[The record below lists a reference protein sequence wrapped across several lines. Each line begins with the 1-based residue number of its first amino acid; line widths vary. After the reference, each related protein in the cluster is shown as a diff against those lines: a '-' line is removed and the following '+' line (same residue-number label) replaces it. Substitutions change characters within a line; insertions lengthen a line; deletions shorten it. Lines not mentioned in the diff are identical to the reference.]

1 MPHQLQAMSV
11 ELPFPPTHPPTRHIS
26 PWRAFHLRLQVFLT
40 QRELNEVY
48 TGGVGS
54 YTLIIMIVA
63 FLQLHHSRRP
73 QQQQGSKRRRS
84 GGSGHEAEPL
94 EANLGLLLV
103 DFMRWVCPRAPRGGG
118 GDSIS

>member
-1 MPHQLQAMSV
+1 
-11 ELPFPPTHPPTRHIS
+11 
-26 PWRAFHLRLQVFLT
+26 VFLT

-63 FLQLHHSRRP
+63 LLQLHQSRRP
-73 QQQQGSKRRRS
+73 PAPQGSKRRRS
-84 GGSGHEAEPL
+84 GGDGREAEPL

-103 DFMRWVCPRAPRGGG
+103 DFMRWVCCPLCHL
-118 GDSIS
+118 